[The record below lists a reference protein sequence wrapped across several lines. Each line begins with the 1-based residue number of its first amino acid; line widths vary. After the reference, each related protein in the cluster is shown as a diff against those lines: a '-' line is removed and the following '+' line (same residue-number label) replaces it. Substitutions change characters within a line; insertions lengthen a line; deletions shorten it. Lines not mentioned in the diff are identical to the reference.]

1 MVDIEYKLIRNE
13 NKQAKY
19 PWVVIKSYPG
29 FVGAF
34 YCSDKQKKAFPD
46 LAQLYKEARKNG
58 KA

>member
-19 PWVVIKSYPG
+19 PRVVIKSYPG

-46 LAQLYKEARKNG
+46 LARLYKEARKNG